1 MFHETYPRPGLSEK
15 AENIYKACTKTAR
28 SFFLEKRKP
37 ATQKLKLRSRLNV
50 REAQVSFHLQKAQ
63 GLVKLE
69 WKHART
75 ITKKRRED
83 IQPKNWKFK
92 YDCLEGCSQD
102 FTLSNV
108 KMLRYTGLG
117 DGFEVKARFLAIY
130 ICLRLKKRS
139 TKTKCYK
146 KLSVFKCDYRLGNFI
161 DCSSCN
167 CTATCNL
174 LD

>member
-15 AENIYKACTKTAR
+15 AENKYKACTKTAR
-28 SFFLEKRKP
+28 SFFLENRKP

-102 FTLSNV
+102 SRFQ
-108 KMLRYTGLG
+108 ML
-117 DGFEVKARFLAIY
+117 
-130 ICLRLKKRS
+130 
-139 TKTKCYK
+139 KC
-146 KLSVFKCDYRLGNFI
+146 
-161 DCSSCN
+161 
-167 CTATCNL
+167 
-174 LD
+174 

>member
-1 MFHETYPRPGLSEK
+1 MRRIPDPGYQRK
-15 AENIYKACTKTAR
+15 RKIYIRLARKTAR
-28 SFFLEKRKP
+28 SFFLENRKP

-108 KMLRYTGLG
+108 KMLRYTGVG
-117 DGFEVKARFLAIY
+117 DGFEVKAKFLAIY

-161 DCSSCN
+161 DCSSCY